1 MDQYIGKMLDNRYEI
16 LERIGTGG
24 MAVVYKARCHRLNR
38 LVAIKILKTE
48 LASDEDFLR
57 RFQAESQAVAML
69 SHINIV
75 SIYDVCRSDG
85 LDYIVMELID
95 GMTLKQYMQKRGT
108 PLNWREALHF
118 ITQIVRALGHAHS
131 RGIVHRDI
139 KPHNIMVLRDGS
151 VKVTDFGI
159 ARLTSAAQ
167 ATLTQEAL
175 GSVHYISPEQ
185 AKGSHVD
192 GRSDLYSVGVM
203 LYEMLTGRLPFEG
216 ETPVFVAIQHINS
229 IPIAPR
235 DLNPDIPE
243 ALEAITLKAMAPNP
257 DQRYL
262 SAEEFLE
269 DLKEFRRNPGVAV
282 VQPTVQAEEEEVDEP
297 TMVVPLSNFGKAG
310 AEAEKEHE
318 KKTDQEPKGLDD
330 NQAKGEKATKAASA
344 SMEKRRR
351 REMEEEEEEI
361 RPRRRG
367 LPPALIGFFA
377 VVIFLCAIGYFLYS
391 FLLKDILTPPEEYTV
406 PDLRGYTVEQI
417 SNNPSILA
425 GFSIEVSHTISD
437 AEYDAGEI
445 CRQQPS
451 ANDTVKDPDTV
462 IYVTVSSGKEQM
474 YIPNVINMEARK
486 ALQLLQNDMKL
497 DVDQGSDYSDEIA
510 KGYVMSCSL
519 IEGTRVEK
527 GDKVTI
533 VISKGPKPITINV
546 IPFIDVNIETA
557 RLQAE
562 GLGLTVGSVDYY
574 PSNQYAV
581 DRVIWQS
588 IPADTVVEPGT
599 VINFWV
605 SLGSETVPTDPVAS
619 PEPTPSPSEEIPI
632 PTTGV
637 DVPATVK
644 TIDVDLSAYQGIV
657 ALRIVVGDLTIH
669 DSSVDCAVT
678 PTISRTVEGTGV
690 QTVYIYIN
698 EELVN
703 SYELNFNP

>member
-38 LVAIKILKTE
+38 LVAIKILKSE

-57 RFQAESQAVAML
+57 RFQVESQAVAML

-75 SIYDVCRSDG
+75 SIYDVCRTDG

-95 GMTLKQYMQKRGT
+95 GMTLKQYMQKRGM

-229 IPIAPR
+229 IPISPR
-235 DLNPDIPE
+235 ELNPDIPE
-243 ALEAITLKAMAPNP
+243 SLEAITLKAMAPNP

-262 SAEEFLE
+262 SADDMLE
-269 DLKEFRRNPGVAV
+269 DIKNFRKNPGVAV
-282 VQPTVQAEEEEVDEP
+282 AQPVREVEEVEEP
-297 TMVVPLSNFGKAG
+297 TMVIPVSTIQAAVVESEQNEGKTAEEPGKAPEV
-310 AEAEKEHE
+310 AKPVAEKPKE
-318 KKTDQEPKGLDD
+318 KPAPKRTRARAEEDD
-330 NQAKGEKATKAASA
+330 EDNYERRP
-344 SMEKRRR
+344 KRRGF
-351 REMEEEEEEI
+351 
-361 RPRRRG
+361 PA
-367 LPPALIGFFA
+367 ALIAVFA
-377 VVIFLCAIGYFLYS
+377 ILIFIGAIGYFLYS
-391 FLLKDILTPPEEYTV
+391 FLLKDLFMPSEEYTI
-406 PDLRGYTVEQI
+406 PDLRGYTVEEI
-417 SNNPSILA
+417 TNNPAILA
-425 GFSIEVSHTISD
+425 GFSFEVSLQIAD
-437 AEYDAGEI
+437 ENYDAGEI

-451 ANDTVKDPDTV
+451 ANDKVKDPDTV
-462 IYVTVSSGKEQM
+462 IYVTVSSGEEQM
-474 YIPNVINMEARK
+474 FIPEVINMEARE

-497 DVDQGSDYSDEIA
+497 HVDQVHAYSADIA
-510 KGYVMSCSL
+510 KGRVVSCDPM
-519 IEGTRVEK
+519 EGTRVYK
-527 GDKVTI
+527 GDYVTI
-533 VISKGPKPITINV
+533 TISKGPEPITANV

-557 RLQAE
+557 ISQAE
-562 GLGLTVGSVDYY
+562 GLGLVVGTTDYY
-574 PSNQYAV
+574 HSDQYAAG
-581 DRVIWQS
+581 RVIWQS
-588 IPADTVVEPGT
+588 IPADTVVEQGT

-605 SLGSETVPTDPVAS
+605 SLGPEYVEVDPSAS
-619 PEPTPSPSEEIPI
+619 PDPSPSEEIPI

-637 DVPATVK
+637 ETPATVR
-644 TIDVDLSAYQGIV
+644 TVDVDLSAYEGIV
-657 ALRIVVGDLTIH
+657 NLRIVVGELTIH
-669 DSSVDCAVT
+669 DSGVDCAVT
-678 PTISRTVEGTGV
+678 PIVSKSVEGTGV

-698 EELVN
+698 EALIS